1 MNSDRAQA
9 VLHLVAEAYI
19 ASAKPVPSS
28 WVAERVGMSPA
39 TVRNDFARLEA
50 DGLLMQ
56 PHTSAGRVPTA
67 EGFKAYAEAFLPP
80 EPLSAADLQRI
91 SDRLSGLH
99 GSELLERL
107 ALVAS
112 NLTGYAVVLDVA
124 ADPNLQTLT
133 VHMTPMSDRHLMV
146 VAVFE
151 NGLTRKRTLDLS
163 PTPGASVLDDAER
176 TVRDLALPISTM
188 EAALRERART
198 ARSDLQ
204 RTLQALADAWPTLK
218 PVERYSHGMHHL
230 LDEPEADD
238 PSFLRQAARQLE
250 STVMPRALAPAQPLA
265 LRFDEHVALVSSRIG
280 WRDCRGLLT
289 LVGPTRMRYP
299 STFQVAHGV
308 GAGAPLDG
316 LSS

>member
-1 MNSDRAQA
+1 MKPDRSQA

-19 ASAKPVPSS
+19 ATAKPVPSS
-28 WVAERVGMSPA
+28 WVAARVGMSPA

-80 EPLSAADLQRI
+80 EPLSAADLRGI
-91 SDRLSGLH
+91 SDRLAGLH

-107 ALVAS
+107 AVVAS

-133 VHMTPMSDRHLMV
+133 VHMTPMSERHLMV

-163 PTPGASVLDDAER
+163 PTPGAAVLEDAER

-188 EAALRERART
+188 EAALRERAREVGT
-198 ARSDLQ
+198 DLR
-204 RTLQALADAWPTLK
+204 RTLRALADAWPSLK
-218 PVERYSHGMHHL
+218 PMERYSHGMHHL

-238 PSFLRQAARQLE
+238 PNFLRQAARQLDRVATPE
-250 STVMPRALAPAQPLA
+250 LAEAHEPLA
-265 LRFDEHVALVSSRIG
+265 LRFDDHVALVSSRLG

-308 GAGAPLDG
+308 GAGTPLDA